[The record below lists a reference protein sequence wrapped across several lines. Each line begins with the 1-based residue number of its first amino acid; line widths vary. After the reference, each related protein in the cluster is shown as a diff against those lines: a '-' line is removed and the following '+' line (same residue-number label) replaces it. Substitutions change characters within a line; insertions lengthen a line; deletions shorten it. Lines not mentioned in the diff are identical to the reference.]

1 LLVFATFPKIHP
13 TPARATCCRTVS
25 NRFGYAGSRQD
36 TPKTIT
42 DPKKLAAVSGDD
54 FNRAQLETNLAFRSH
69 FPPPSTARV
78 DAAWVLTRASQL
90 MRNTAPSLSL
100 PTARA
105 TASSLVALW
114 VAVWIGG
121 CRETPEADV
130 PPQDPPLETIDAE
143 VLTLQLR
150 PWPSV
155 VRSQGSLFADEH
167 TVVGAK
173 VAGRVGRVHVDLG
186 DFVQLGAPL
195 VTLDQQ
201 EFELLVAQADAQL
214 QQARSAV
221 GLRDAER
228 VEDLD
233 PENAA
238 PVRQEQA
245 LWDEAKNAL
254 QRATKLHSQDA
265 IAEGELDQATAA
277 EQVAEA
283 RYASALNSVR
293 ESIALIGVRQAELSL
308 ARQRL
313 QDATIKA
320 PLDGYV
326 QQRQVSPGTYLSV
339 GQSIAVIVRTHPL
352 RFRGSVPE
360 KYAQSIAVGQ
370 EVRLQMESLSEP
382 RRAEITRVNPMLDQ
396 QSRSLAFEAEIDNS
410 DHRLRS
416 GLFAQAEVVVD
427 ASAKSLVVPQA
438 AIIEFAGTQKV
449 WKVVDGVAAEQEV
462 LMGERR
468 GDVRE
473 IIRGLSI
480 GDIILTD
487 AARGRIARI
496 RPTTVIGGTAES
508 DEPSTANGSA
518 ES

>member
-1 LLVFATFPKIHP
+1 
-13 TPARATCCRTVS
+13 
-25 NRFGYAGSRQD
+25 
-36 TPKTIT
+36 
-42 DPKKLAAVSGDD
+42 
-54 FNRAQLETNLAFRSH
+54 
-69 FPPPSTARV
+69 
-78 DAAWVLTRASQL
+78 
-90 MRNTAPSLSL
+90 MRNTAASLVLPS
-100 PTARA
+100 ARA
-105 TASSLVALW
+105 TTMSLVVLW
-114 VAVWIGG
+114 AAAWTGG
-121 CRETPEADV
+121 CSETQQADL
-130 PPQDPPLETIDAE
+130 PRQTPPLETIDAE

-155 VRSQGSLFADEH
+155 VRSQGSLFADEQ

-173 VAGRVGRVHVDLG
+173 VAGRVASVHVDLG
-186 DFVQLGAPL
+186 DFVQSGAPL

-201 EFELLVAQADAQL
+201 EFELQVAQADAQL

-221 GLRDAER
+221 GLRDDDR
-228 VEDLD
+228 VEDLV

-238 PVRQEQA
+238 PARQEKA
-245 LWDEAKNAL
+245 LWDEANSAL
-254 QRATKLHSQDA
+254 QRAKTLHGQDA

-293 ESIALIGVRQAELSL
+293 ENIALIGVRQAELSL

-339 GQSIAVIVRTHPL
+339 GQPIAVVVRTHPL

-370 EVRLQMESLSEP
+370 EVRLQIESLSDP
-382 RRAEITRVNPMLDQ
+382 RRAEVTRVNPMLDQ

-427 ASAKSLVVPQA
+427 ASAESLVVPQA
-438 AIIEFAGTQKV
+438 AIIEFAGAQKV
-449 WKVVDGVAAEQEV
+449 WKVVDGVAAEQEI
-462 LMGERR
+462 LTAERR
-468 GDVRE
+468 GDMRE
-473 IIRGLSI
+473 IIQGLSV
-480 GDIILTD
+480 GDVILSD

-496 RPTTVIGGTAES
+496 RPATVIGDTAES
-508 DEPSTANGSA
+508 DEPSTGNGPA

>member
-1 LLVFATFPKIHP
+1 MSLVVLWA
-13 TPARATCCRTVS
+13 
-25 NRFGYAGSRQD
+25 
-36 TPKTIT
+36 
-42 DPKKLAAVSGDD
+42 
-54 FNRAQLETNLAFRSH
+54 
-69 FPPPSTARV
+69 
-78 DAAWVLTRASQL
+78 AAWT
-90 MRNTAPSLSL
+90 
-100 PTARA
+100 
-105 TASSLVALW
+105 
-114 VAVWIGG
+114 GG
-121 CRETPEADV
+121 CRETQQADL
-130 PPQDPPLETIDAE
+130 PRQTPPLETIDAE

-155 VRSQGSLFADEH
+155 VRSQGSLFADEQ

-173 VAGRVGRVHVDLG
+173 VAGRVASVHVDLG
-186 DFVQLGAPL
+186 DFVQSGAPL

-201 EFELLVAQADAQL
+201 EFELQVAQADAQL

-221 GLRDAER
+221 GLRDDDR
-228 VEDLD
+228 VEDLV

-238 PVRQEQA
+238 PARQEKA
-245 LWDEAKNAL
+245 LWDEAKSAL
-254 QRATKLHSQDA
+254 QRAKTLHGQDA

-293 ESIALIGVRQAELSL
+293 ENIALIGVRQAELSL

-339 GQSIAVIVRTHPL
+339 GQPIAVVVRTHPL

-370 EVRLQMESLSEP
+370 EVRLQIESLSDP
-382 RRAEITRVNPMLDQ
+382 RRAEVTRVNPMLDQ

-427 ASAKSLVVPQA
+427 ASAESLVVPQA
-438 AIIEFAGTQKV
+438 AIIEFAGAQKV
-449 WKVVDGVAAEQEV
+449 WKVVDGVAAEQEI
-462 LMGERR
+462 LTAERR
-468 GDVRE
+468 GDMRE
-473 IIRGLSI
+473 IIQGLSA
-480 GDIILTD
+480 GDVILSD

-496 RPTTVIGGTAES
+496 RPATVIGDTAES
-508 DEPSTANGSA
+508 DEPSTGNGPA